1 MSDLKVKETNDYRI
15 GANIYKITNVYG
27 QGKTIKELIK
37 EMIATKSKYVS

>member
-1 MSDLKVKETNDYRI
+1 MSELKVKETNDYKV
-15 GANIYKITNVYG
+15 GANVYKITNVYC